1 MNKGV
6 VKNLVIILLLGLTV
20 FSMVRYGSE
29 LRERL
34 SLEDTLAKAQ
44 GELSVL
50 NQEKQNLLQELGNE
64 KERNE
69 SLTAKNANLKAYV
82 KASKTRMDRLF
93 KDKAELETVSA
104 KFTVLKAE
112 NRALIESRKRVYL
125 ENEQFKLTLS
135 SVPELKRAIRALRSK
150 KPDTQ
155 IPQDANQGFLIR
167 HGRSTLGKVKIEVV
181 PNVPEAQTT
190 PEQK

>member
-1 MNKGV
+1 MNKGI
-6 VKNLVIILLLGLTV
+6 VKNLVIILLLGVTV

-82 KASKTRMDRLF
+82 KASKTRMDRLL
-93 KDKAELETVSA
+93 KDKTELETVSA

-125 ENEQFKLTLS
+125 ENEQSKLILS
-135 SVPELKRAIRALRSK
+135 SVPELKRAIRALRAK

-181 PNVPEAQTT
+181 PNVPEAQIA